1 MVMPFAWVGVGA
13 RQFSSLE
20 VGKESISSGWEESIF
35 LEKVNGGVGE
45 EKGSFVVV
53 VGWEICAAEEV
64 GEVGEEGLEKE
75 IVVFWQE
82 VGKDFSSF
90 YYEGRS
96 LFGAFEVME
105 RHSEKENVS
114 AACLPHHSSHGI
126 SWAAHLLRWKRSQSQ
141 MKTAGSVVYIVAS
154 AAQNQLQPFCS
165 LCLLQTQTTPLF

>member
-1 MVMPFAWVGVGA
+1 MAMPFAWVGAGA

-141 MKTAGSVVYIVAS
+141 MKTAGSAVYIVAS

>member
-141 MKTAGSVVYIVAS
+141 MKTAGSAVYIVAS